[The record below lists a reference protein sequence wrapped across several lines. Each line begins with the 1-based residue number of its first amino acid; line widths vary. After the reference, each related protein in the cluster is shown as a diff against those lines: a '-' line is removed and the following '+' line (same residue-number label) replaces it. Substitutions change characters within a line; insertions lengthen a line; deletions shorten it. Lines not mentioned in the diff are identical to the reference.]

1 VRLLPEDK
9 VNVRYMVDDVDSA
22 VDFYTKHFGFM
33 IGTNAVPAFADVV
46 RGHLRLLLSGPL
58 SSAGRPMPDGR
69 DPRPGGWNRIE
80 FVVDDI
86 EAEVERLRAEGV
98 RFRNDIVTGPGG
110 RQILLEDPSGNPIE
124 LFQPADR

>member
-1 VRLLPEDK
+1 MDDT
-9 VNVRYMVDDVDSA
+9 VNVRYMVDDVQAA
-22 VDFYTKHFGFM
+22 VDFYTKHFGF
-33 IGTNAVPAFADVV
+33 TLQSNAAPAFADVV
-46 RGHLRLLLSGPL
+46 RGHLRLLLSGPT

-69 DPRPGGWNRIE
+69 KPEAGGWNRIH

-110 RQILLEDPSGNPIE
+110 KQILVEDSAGNPIE
-124 LFQPADR
+124 LFEAASK

>member
-1 VRLLPEDK
+1 MPEDK
-9 VNVRYMVDDVDSA
+9 VNVRYMVDDVNSA
-22 VDFYTKHFGFM
+22 VDFYTKHFGFT

-86 EAEVERLRAEGV
+86 EAEVDRLRAEGV

-124 LFQPADR
+124 LFQPAGGR